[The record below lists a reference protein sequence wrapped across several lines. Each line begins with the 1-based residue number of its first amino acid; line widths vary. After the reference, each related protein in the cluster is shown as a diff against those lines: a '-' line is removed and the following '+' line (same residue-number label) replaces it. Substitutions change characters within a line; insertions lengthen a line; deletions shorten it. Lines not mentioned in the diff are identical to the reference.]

1 MKPHTKFRIEDFKRV
16 FGHSDDVKF
25 ETYYFDKDKK
35 EKLEIIY
42 CRSIVDV
49 KSLRKD
55 VVSVLHEMVEEQG
68 YAILQQANQLG
79 RAQLEDVSPE
89 SSWDELAKRIFSGEV
104 FFLIETYNC
113 LYSVLLA
120 QFPKRR
126 PEESN
131 TEISF
136 RGPRD
141 GFTEDVEEN
150 IALVRK
156 RLRTKALINES
167 FTVGKR
173 GQTQLSLL
181 YMKDVARPEIIN
193 EARTRIKQIDTDSVL
208 SLAEIE
214 ERMSNT
220 KFTFF
225 PLTVFSSRPDFV
237 AACLE
242 NGRFVVITDG
252 SPGAVIAPVNLMF
265 VLKTAEDL
273 HNSFLA
279 VVFQRL
285 LRVLGLV
292 FALFLPGFWIALNT
306 FHVDQLPL
314 PFLATIFVSRLGLPI
329 SSTIEIFLMLVLFEL
344 FREAGT
350 TLPKSVGQTLA
361 VVGGLIIGDAA
372 IRAGLTSPTMLVVVG
387 LTVVSTFAIT
397 SQVLSGTISIMRIYV
412 LILSAFLGM
421 FGFCIGVISVILYL
435 ASLESFGLPYL
446 SPLSPFSKKDF
457 VSGLLA
463 KPWMWRKRR
472 PKTLHTVDST
482 RRRDEW

>member
-1 MKPHTKFRIEDFKRV
+1 MGHRSKFSIEAIKKQLES
-16 FGHSDDVKF
+16 SDDVIIESLTF
-25 ETYYFDKDKK
+25 QEEPNYAV
-35 EKLEIIY
+35 ELIY
-42 CRSIVDV
+42 CHSIVDV
-49 KSLRKD
+49 KTLKTETIPAMYTIFSQVNEDFLHHVTTINQLQAFPVPKETSEEDVIKD
-55 VVSVLHEMVEEQG
+55 V
-68 YAILQQANQLG
+68 
-79 RAQLEDVSPE
+79 
-89 SSWDELAKRIFSGEV
+89 FSGFV
-104 FFLIETYNC
+104 FMYDQQNNTVVKIE
-113 LYSVLLA
+113 LPK
-120 QFPKRR
+120 FPKRQ

-156 RLRTKALINES
+156 RLRTSALVNES
-167 FTVGKR
+167 YTVGKR
-173 GQTQLSLL
+173 GQVQLTLL
-181 YMKDVARPEIIN
+181 YMKDIAREEVLKDVRDQIL
-193 EARTRIKQIDTDSVL
+193 AIDTDSVL
-208 SLAEIE
+208 SLAEVE
-214 ERMSNT
+214 ERLTNT

-237 AACLE
+237 SACLE
-242 NGRFVVITDG
+242 NGRFAVLIDG

-273 HNSFLA
+273 HNSFLFVA
-279 VVFQRL
+279 FQRL
-285 LRVLGLV
+285 LRITGLIL
-292 FALFLPGFWIALNT
+292 ALFLPGLWIALNT

-314 PFLATIFVSRLGLPI
+314 PFLATIYVSRLGLPL
-329 SSTIEIFLMLVLFEL
+329 SSTLEIFLMIVLFEL

-397 SQVLSGTISIMRIYV
+397 SQVLSGTVSIIRIYV

-421 FGFCIGVISVILYL
+421 FGFCIAVISIIVYL
-435 ASLESFGLPYL
+435 ASLESFSLPYL
-446 SPLSPFSKKDF
+446 SPISPFNKKDF
-457 VSGLLA
+457 LSAVVV
-463 KPWMWRKRR
+463 KPWEWRKRR
-472 PKTLHTVDST
+472 PATLKTVDST
-482 RRRDEW
+482 RRRSR

>member
-1 MKPHTKFRIEDFKRV
+1 MKLHNKFTVAEFKKV
-16 FGHSDDVKF
+16 FGKSDDVMF
-25 ETYYFDKDKK
+25 ETYYFDQAKK
-35 EKLEIIY
+35 EKYVMIY
-42 CRSIVDV
+42 CHSIVDV
-49 KSLRKD
+49 KTLRTNI
-55 VVSVLHEMVEEQG
+55 VPVLHETVEEQG
-68 YAILQQANQLG
+68 FTVLDHANHLG
-79 RAQLEDVSPE
+79 RAQLESVSE
-89 SSWDELAKRIFSGEV
+89 DLDWDALAKRLFSGEV
-104 FFLIETYNC
+104 FFLIETFRC

-150 IALVRK
+150 VALVRK
-156 RLRTKALINES
+156 RLRTKSLINES
-167 FTVGKR
+167 YTVGKR

-181 YMKDVARPEIIN
+181 YMNDIARPEVIK
-193 EARTRIKQIDTDSVL
+193 EARARIHQIDTDSIL

-237 AACLE
+237 ASCVE
-242 NGRFVVITDG
+242 NGRFAVIVDG
-252 SPGAVIAPVNLMF
+252 SPGAVIAPVSLMF
-265 VLKTAEDL
+265 ILKTAEDL

-279 VVFQRL
+279 VAFQRL
-285 LRVLGLV
+285 LRIIGLA
-292 FALFLPGFWIALNT
+292 FALLLPGFWIALNT

-314 PFLATIFVSRLGLPI
+314 PFLATIYVSRLGLPI
-329 SSTIEIFLMLVLFEL
+329 SSTIEIFLMLILFEL

-421 FGFCIGVISVILYL
+421 FGFCIGVISIILYL

-446 SPLSPFSKKDF
+446 SPLSPFDKKDI
-457 VSGLLA
+457 VSSLFA
-463 KPWMWRKRR
+463 KPWVWRKKR
-472 PKTLHTVDST
+472 PKALHTIDST
-482 RRRDEW
+482 RRRGE

>member
-1 MKPHTKFRIEDFKRV
+1 
-16 FGHSDDVKF
+16 
-25 ETYYFDKDKK
+25 
-35 EKLEIIY
+35 
-42 CRSIVDV
+42 
-49 KSLRKD
+49 
-55 VVSVLHEMVEEQG
+55 
-68 YAILQQANQLG
+68 
-79 RAQLEDVSPE
+79 
-89 SSWDELAKRIFSGEV
+89 
-104 FFLIETYNC
+104 
-113 LYSVLLA
+113 
-120 QFPKRR
+120 
-126 PEESN
+126 
-131 TEISF
+131 
-136 RGPRD
+136 
-141 GFTEDVEEN
+141 
-150 IALVRK
+150 
-156 RLRTKALINES
+156 
-167 FTVGKR
+167 
-173 GQTQLSLL
+173 
-181 YMKDVARPEIIN
+181 
-193 EARTRIKQIDTDSVL
+193 
-208 SLAEIE
+208 
-214 ERMSNT
+214 
-220 KFTFF
+220 
-225 PLTVFSSRPDFV
+225 
-237 AACLE
+237 
-242 NGRFVVITDG
+242 
-252 SPGAVIAPVNLMF
+252 MF

-472 PKTLHTVDST
+472 PKTLHTIDST